1 VTFGA
6 AGDDRTLAVT
16 YSKRVGPD
24 PVAVW
29 RDEVEPNLE
38 RSGDYRRIGEIRA
51 TTYQGREAAD
61 LEWTADVDG
70 TRMHTFGR
78 GFLLGEGRSFSLRWT
93 TPDDDWEDKANQEA
107 LRTFL
112 KTFRPGSD

>member
-1 VTFGA
+1 M
-6 AGDDRTLAVT
+6 
-16 YSKRVGPD
+16 GPD

-29 RDEVEPNLE
+29 RDDVEPNLK
-38 RSGDYRRIGEIRA
+38 RSGGYERIGEIRA

-61 LEWTADVDG
+61 MEWTAQADG
-70 TRMHTFGR
+70 TRVHTFGR

-93 TPDDDWEDKANQEA
+93 TSDADWEDDANQEA